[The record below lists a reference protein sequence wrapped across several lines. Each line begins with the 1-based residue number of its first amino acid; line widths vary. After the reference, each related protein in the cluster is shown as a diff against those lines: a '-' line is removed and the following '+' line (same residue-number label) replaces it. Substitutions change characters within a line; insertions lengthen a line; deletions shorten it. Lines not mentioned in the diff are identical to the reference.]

1 MPWWSLP
8 ETIRA
13 AAFCYKFTADDRC
26 VDMMKKCLDAFFGKY
41 VRYDIHQM
49 AVQTR
54 NSKGEAVSVIPATP
68 DADPGYHT
76 NMSLI
81 DALKIVKELDL

>member
-1 MPWWSLP
+1 AL
-8 ETIRA
+8 
-13 AAFCYKFTADDRC
+13 CYKFTADDRC
-26 VDMMKKCLDAFFGKY
+26 VGIMKKCLDAFFGKY
-41 VRYDIHQM
+41 VRYDIFQM

-54 NSKGEAVSVIPATP
+54 NCRGEAVAVIPATP

-81 DALKIVKELDL
+81 DALKVVKELGL

>member
-1 MPWWSLP
+1 
-8 ETIRA
+8 
-13 AAFCYKFTADDRC
+13 
-26 VDMMKKCLDAFFGKY
+26 MMKKCLDAFFGKY
-41 VRYDIHQM
+41 VRYDIFQM

-54 NSKGEAVSVIPATP
+54 NSKGEAVAVIPATP

-81 DALKIVKELDL
+81 DASAVVRTLNL